1 MSPKHKRLA
10 AIAAIAALLAVA
22 VALVL
27 GALRENIVFFYTPSE
42 IPAGSEG
49 NAIRLGGLVKRGSV
63 EIDGLKSTFVVTDGN
78 ADIAVSFDGAL
89 PSLFREGQ
97 GVVAEGRISNGL
109 LTASNV
115 LAKHDET
122 YMPREVA
129 DSLRDK
135 GVWQGGGS

>member
-1 MSPKHKRLA
+1 MSPKQKRLA
-10 AIAAIAALLAVA
+10 VIAAIALLLAAA
-22 VALVL
+22 VGLVL

-42 IPAGSEG
+42 IPADADGR
-49 NAIRLGGLVKRGSV
+49 AIRLGGLVKPGSV
-63 EIDGLKSTFVVTDGN
+63 QISGLNSDFVVTDGE
-78 ADIAVSFDGAL
+78 ADIAVRFDGAL

-97 GVVAEGRISNGL
+97 GVVAEGRIAGGV

-129 DSLRDK
+129 ESLRDK
-135 GVWQGGGS
+135 GFWQGKGN